1 MWQEKTATAAKQHAK
16 PSEAPARYNH
26 HGLSRSGQERRKQE
40 TRRDETRR
48 GGQTGHAEEERS
60 RSEGLLQSPREG
72 ERERVCP
79 ISTRTRKSRR
89 RPRSAPHARAWGGEE
104 EEVGRRRWR
113 RGLGTWVGWD
123 EEVAV
128 SSSLKPGER
137 RVDDDDDGDEGRG
150 GRRACGLHVTL
161 RPSGA
166 RAPPNAA
173 AAAAPPTPRDREE
186 AQAPRRCWA
195 GPSCGRVATAP
206 VTGLAGRGSRAGVPG
221 LAKPGVRWI
230 SSPSSNYLCCIF
242 ASCIQNPIHRRVTW
256 LVTHGCLGVVA
267 SALWRLI
274 IALFS
279 KASYPLN
286 VYIEYKGP
294 VQLLFLRLRCSR
306 HEQCYPHCAQ
316 PQLWQPACRT
326 LPKVYKLNW
335 SCFGFKY
342 EP

>member
-40 TRRDETRR
+40 TRRDETRGTDRTCRRRKKQKRRITSEPER
-48 GGQTGHAEEERS
+48 GRERTGVPYLHAHAEISASAAIGAARACVGWGGGGS
-60 RSEGLLQSPREG
+60 RKTTMTT
-72 ERERVCP
+72 RVGYLGWM
-79 ISTRTRKSRR
+79 RR
-89 RPRSAPHARAWGGEE
+89 RSGGLVFFKTRGEE
-104 EEVGRRRWR
+104 SGWWQRRR
-113 RGLGTWVGWD
+113 RG
-123 EEVAV
+123 
-128 SSSLKPGER
+128 
-137 RVDDDDDGDEGRG
+137 EGG
-150 GRRACGLHVTL
+150 SACV
-161 RPSGA
+161 RPPRNASAFGGA
-166 RAPPNAA
+166 RAAQRRSGRGATDSARPRGGAGAA
-173 AAAAPPTPRDREE
+173 ALLGWSVV
-186 AQAPRRCWA
+186 WA
-195 GPSCGRVATAP
+195 GGHRTCNG
-206 VTGLAGRGSRAGVPG
+206 AGWQRVPG
-221 LAKPGVRWI
+221 GGSWAGKTRGTVDFVAEFQLPLLYFCV
-230 SSPSSNYLCCIF
+230 
-242 ASCIQNPIHRRVTW
+242 CIQNPIHRRVTW

-267 SALWRLI
+267 SALWWLI

-294 VQLLFLRLRCSR
+294 VQLLFLRLRRSR
-306 HEQCYPHCAQ
+306 HGQCHPHCAQ